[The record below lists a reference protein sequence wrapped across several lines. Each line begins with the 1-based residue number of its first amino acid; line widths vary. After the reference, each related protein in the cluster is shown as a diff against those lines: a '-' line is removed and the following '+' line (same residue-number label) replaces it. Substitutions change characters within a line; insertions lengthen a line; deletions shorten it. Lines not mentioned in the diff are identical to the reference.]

1 MHTTTATKSQSSQ
14 PAKSKVTRLEGGR
27 SKKAKPEVVAEVIK
41 LGVDVGL
48 KRYAVCRQ
56 VDHCLMEPSRLMS
69 PEAFKTF
76 ALKQCSLARR
86 VVFCYEASVFGFEL
100 ARWGRENS
108 MEALVMAPV
117 KLDEANKRV
126 ETDKLNARDIC
137 GRLDR
142 HLSGNTRC
150 LTLCRIPSRQEEL
163 DRSQT
168 RQRDQLKQTRDRLA
182 AQGRCLLWQFGFTES
197 DSNSWWKASVWESLQ
212 IEPVLRE
219 NLHRFRQILLGVEE
233 QLHELNALLYSQ
245 AKEQLPLPI
254 QELPRGVGWL
264 SLLVLSRE
272 VVDWKRFSNRRQ
284 VGCLTGLVPSEAS
297 TGLSRRTGSVTKVGN
312 PRIRRLLVEMAWR
325 MVRYQPRC
333 RAIAPWIKVLS
344 EPKQSKVVRKRAIVA
359 CARRL
364 AIDLWRLITHQT
376 TPQALG
382 LTL

>member
-1 MHTTTATKSQSSQ
+1 MTGMG
-14 PAKSKVTRLEGGR
+14 GGR
-27 SKKAKPEVVAEVIK
+27 SREAKPEVLADVIQ

-56 VDHCLMEPSRLMS
+56 VDHSLQDPPRMMG
-69 PEAFKTF
+69 PEAFLSF
-76 ALKQCSLARR
+76 ALQQRNLAQR
-86 VVFCYEASVFGFEL
+86 VVLCYEASVFGFEL
-100 ARWGRENS
+100 ARWAQENS
-108 MEALVMAPV
+108 IEAVVMAPV
-117 KLDEANKRV
+117 KLDEANTRV

-142 HLSGNTRC
+142 YLCGNLRALSP
-150 LTLCRIPSRQEEL
+150 CRIPSRQEEL

-168 RQRDQLKQTRDRLA
+168 RQRDQLQQTRNRLV
-182 AQGRCLLWQFGFTES
+182 AQGRCLLWQFGMTGPES
-197 DSNSWWKASVWESLQ
+197 HSWWKPAIWESLV
-212 IEPVLRE
+212 IDPVLRE
-219 NLHRFRQILLGVEE
+219 NLHRFRQIILEVQE
-233 QLHELNALLYSQ
+233 QLRELNAQLYSQ
-245 AKEQLPLPI
+245 AKEQLPIPMD
-254 QELPRGVGWL
+254 QLPRGVGWL
-264 SLLVLSRE
+264 SLLALCRE
-272 VVDWKRFSNRRQ
+272 IMDWKRFSNRRQ

-333 RAIAPWIKVLS
+333 RAIAPWIKVLTK
-344 EPKQSKVVRKRAIVA
+344 PKQSKVVRKRAIVA

-382 LTL
+382 FNL